1 MFKNIGI
8 LNILKGGSLMKFGK
22 ILISF
27 FIIVLA
33 LGAVS
38 ASQET
43 DNNLTVIDEA
53 MVVEDNNLA
62 VTADD
67 MPVGDDNSTD
77 EGDEYSNGT
86 DDSKKPITADDFFV
100 YTKKSLAAQD
110 DDWDEPQILVADFPE
125 NGTLKIFVN
134 DKLKFTKKVDAQKVE
149 FVSVDIDGVKQKLGV
164 KTVGK
169 DYKISIKYVMVNKTV
184 DLADYSFSLYDED
197 AVYKNNPIFVDDLM
211 ILEDNNCAVS
221 VTDPNARYVVGTVKV
236 TINGKKVYSK
246 SFNASNKIRYLDIKS
261 SEFSKGY
268 KPGKYKVKV
277 TYASNTGKSYSA
289 TQKVRFVKTV
299 PEIYAP
305 EKMSVGEN
313 QSIII
318 TSARGTTGTA
328 TLYRAVVKTY
338 YGDHIKGYKKVA
350 KLLDVNIVNG
360 YAKIS
365 LNNLTTGKYGFILEY
380 NVEGYKNSQ
389 EFSVE
394 VVNNSEGFSVKV
406 VPSQIGFGETVKVKA
421 YGQENVSYLYGY
433 IDVDNN
439 PYVAELKIMSGY
451 ASKILYGL
459 KVGKHT
465 VRVHFDNGKIY
476 FSKTFDVVVKKSDIS
491 LVLEKTNVKKSASK
505 LKLTATLKIKGKAA
519 KYKEVTFKF
528 NKKTFKAKTN
538 KKGIATVSIAK
549 KHYKNLR
556 VGKKVSYQVSYE
568 KVVVNRLAK
577 VLK

>member
-1 MFKNIGI
+1 
-8 LNILKGGSLMKFGK
+8 MKFAK

-43 DNNLTVIDEA
+43 DNNLTAIDDA
-53 MVVEDNNLA
+53 MIVEDSNLA
-62 VTADD
+62 VAADD
-67 MPVGDDNSTD
+67 ITVGDGNSTD
-77 EGDEYSNGT
+77 DGNADENIADESGNGT

-134 DKLKFTKKVDAQKVE
+134 DKLKFTKNVDAQKDE
-149 FVSVDIDGVKQKLGV
+149 FVSVDIDGVKQKLGI
-164 KTVGK
+164 KTVDK
-169 DYKISIKYVMVNKTV
+169 DYKISIKYTMENETV

-197 AVYKNNPIFVDDLM
+197 AVDKNNPIFIDDLL
-211 ILEDNNCAVS
+211 ILKDNNCVVS

-236 TINGKKVYSK
+236 AINGKKVYSK
-246 SFNASNKIRYLDIKS
+246 SFKASNKIRYLDIKS
-261 SEFSKGY
+261 SEIAKGY
-268 KPGKYKVKV
+268 VPGKYKVKV

-289 TQKVRFVKTV
+289 TQKVKFVKTV

-305 EKMSVGEN
+305 EDMSAGEN

-318 TSARGTTGTA
+318 TSAKGTTGTA
-328 TLYRAVVKTY
+328 SLYQAVVKTFE
-338 YGDHIKGYKKVA
+338 DTHIKFYKKVG

-360 YAKIS
+360 YANIPLS
-365 LNNLTTGKYGFILEY
+365 NLTTGTYGFILEY

-389 EFSVE
+389 EFSVK
-394 VVNNSEGFSVKV
+394 VFNNSEGFSAKV
-406 VPSQIGFGETVKVKA
+406 VPSQISFGETVKVKA
-421 YGQENVSYLYGY
+421 YSPENVSYLYEY
-433 IDVDNN
+433 IDIDNDQ
-439 PYVAELKIMSGY
+439 YVADLKIMSGY

-459 KVGKHT
+459 NVGKHT
-465 VRVHFDNGKIY
+465 VRVHFDDGKTY

-491 LVLEKTNVKKSASK
+491 LVLEKTDVKKSASK

-519 KYKEVTFKF
+519 KNKEVTFKF
-528 NKKTFKAKTN
+528 NKKTFKVKTN

-549 KHYKNLR
+549 KHYKNLK
-556 VGKKVSYQVSYE
+556 VGKKVSYTVSYG
-568 KVVVNRLAK
+568 KVVKIRTAK
-577 VLK
+577 IVK